1 MKGASPL
8 KAQEKRLPGFFVL
21 LQQKKH
27 TANCLHISQYALPSS
42 DRRSTAF
49 RIKAAGSSIQS
60 ISTRIFSFARVAT
73 DFITV
78 RIAFCNPALLADYA
92 AHILLR
98 NMKVVNSRAFLI
110 RRIHID

>member
-8 KAQEKRLPGFFVL
+8 KAQEKGYRVSLFCYS
-21 LQQKKH
+21 KKH

-78 RIAFCNPALLADYA
+78 RIAFA
-92 AHILLR
+92 
-98 NMKVVNSRAFLI
+98 I
-110 RRIHID
+110 RPCLPITRPISCCAT